1 MIRGDPN
8 RYGMVMECA
17 GGSRR
22 VLESAGSMRVRYI
35 LDLLDPPYPS
45 RFSWTLPNLISFKTL
60 KALLKLSQKNVGQK
74 MLGKNLVKKEFKV
87 QQVSGPKNLV
97 PK

>member
-1 MIRGDPN
+1 MFCESQGGSGRVRESLGGSRMIRGDPN

-60 KALLKLSQKNVGQK
+60 KALLKFS
-74 MLGKNLVKKEFKV
+74 
-87 QQVSGPKNLV
+87 
-97 PK
+97 

>member
-1 MIRGDPN
+1 
-8 RYGMVMECA
+8 MECA
-17 GGSRR
+17 GGSRS

-60 KALLKLSQKNVGQK
+60 KALLKLS
-74 MLGKNLVKKEFKV
+74 
-87 QQVSGPKNLV
+87 
-97 PK
+97 